1 MLKITTRFTC
11 GILVILMSSLTPV
24 PGALAVSGA
33 LIIYV
38 DDDAPPAGDGLAW
51 VTAFR
56 FLQDASSFA
65 SDPLNGVTEIR
76 VAQGLY
82 LPDRNELFP
91 TGTGDRFTSFSLT
104 DGILLVG
111 GFAGLGQPDPDAQDV
126 ALYETILSGDLNGDD
141 LPGFINIGDNSIHV
155 VMMLNAEGMLTIDGF
170 SIVSGHADSLSHFI
184 GTSGAGLTFFLALPP
199 VITPQLQ
206 IVNCRFRSN
215 LATTGAGAYIRGNV
229 DVVLTNCTFE
239 DNLGL
244 WYGGGLASSQAA
256 MTMAGCLFENNES
269 KNFGGAM
276 RVSRG
281 STLIDSCEFVG
292 NIGKRG
298 GALAG
303 DGLNGTSI
311 EISNTLFGGNLAI
324 LGGAIFAED
333 ISVTMLQ
340 STLMLNSSDSGGAI
354 AMFNSTLDLQMS
366 SLSANT
372 ATTGGGLYLDQS
384 PPASLA
390 DCSFDLNSATFE
402 GGAIAAFTT
411 DVVASASTFSGNR
424 GESGGA
430 LFIDGA
436 SLTINGCD
444 FLGNEAESSGG
455 ALKANNNIT
464 TSIWDSIFHDNRTT
478 IFNGG
483 GGAVSCSFGFLNVVR
498 SSFEHNSAIGNGG
511 GIQLSV
517 VTGGEIV
524 LSEFIENQ
532 ASSNGGGVL
541 AFASTLRMDGC
552 LLAGNNVV
560 GFNGGGVYLGLSSN
574 ANIFGSTI
582 VGNQAG
588 ISGPNVFISGN
599 SSLLMT
605 DSIISGNIDGPAEVN
620 YSCVLGGWAG
630 VGSNNIS
637 LDPLFVD
644 PDGLDN
650 DASTF
655 GDNDYHLSSS
665 SPCIDAGNNSLIPP
679 DEFDL
684 DQDGNMLESLPH
696 DLDAGP
702 RVRNA
707 SVDMGAYESDF
718 CTADFSGDG
727 QVNVTDLLSLLG
739 AWGMCQSP
747 CAVDTN
753 GDGQVNVT
761 DLLVLL
767 AGWGACP

>member
-1 MLKITTRFTC
+1 MFKKKACFTC
-11 GILVILMSSLTPV
+11 GILVFLMLSLTTGPRAQAA
-24 PGALAVSGA
+24 PGGVILF
-33 LIIYV
+33 V
-38 DDDAPPAGDGLAW
+38 DDDASVGGDGQAW
-51 VTAFR
+51 ATAYR
-56 FLQDASSFA
+56 FLQDALDFA

-76 VAQGLY
+76 VAQGTY
-82 LPDRNELFP
+82 HPDRTEGNP
-91 TGTGDRFTSFSLT
+91 SGSGSRFESFNLI
-104 DGILLVG
+104 DGIPLVG
-111 GFAGLGQPDPDAQDV
+111 GYAGLGQPDPNLRDV
-126 ALYETILSGDLNGDD
+126 ILYESILSGDLNGDD
-141 LPGFINIGDNSIHV
+141 LPGFTNIGENSIHV
-155 VMMLNAEGMLTIDGF
+155 VRMLNAEGMLTIQGF
-170 SIVSGHADSLSHFI
+170 SIVSGHADILPLAN
-184 GTSGAGLTFFLALPP
+184 GEVGAGLTFLQFLPP
-199 VITPQLQ
+199 AITPQLQ
-206 IVNCRFRSN
+206 IVDCTFRNN
-215 LATTGAGAYIRGNV
+215 LATSGAGVFIFGTV
-229 DVVLTNCTFE
+229 EVVLTNCTFE

-244 WYGGGLASSQAA
+244 WRGGGLASRQAA
-256 MTMAGCLFENNES
+256 MTMAGCLFQNNES
-269 KNFGGAM
+269 ENIGGA
-276 RVSRG
+276 VCVFGG

-303 DGLNGTSI
+303 DGLSGTSI

-372 ATTGGGLYLDQS
+372 ATTGGGIYLDQS

-390 DCSFDLNSATFE
+390 DCSFDLNRATFE

-444 FLGNEAESSGG
+444 FGGNEAESSGG

-696 DLDAGP
+696 DLDADP

-707 SVDMGAYESDF
+707 AVDMGAYESDF
-718 CTADFSGDG
+718 CTADFSGDS
-727 QVNVTDLLSLLG
+727 QINVTDLLSLLG
-739 AWGMCQSP
+739 AWGICQSP

-767 AGWGACP
+767 SGWGTCP